1 MKKYFILTIAVTVI
15 VTIIGYKLISSCKAS
30 DILDIIP
37 TTILGIITSY
47 IAYQQHLVAKEQK
60 DIAEDKHRLELF
72 GKRFETYKLFLDISL
87 SASKISFYK
96 RTEVNETDHDWVQSE
111 EYRTK
116 VKDEF
121 DALISL
127 GEQSRFLFGND
138 VFETLNKA
146 REDIFHLDR
155 LIDEIRRQK
164 DQQPE
169 SKIFIQDVTS
179 DMSPEIAP
187 LLKNLSEIN
196 RNLTHF
202 YSVELPKVMAPYLT
216 IASYKN
222 DDTL

>member
-15 VTIIGYKLISSCKAS
+15 VTIIGYKLISSCEAS

-60 DIAEDKHRLELF
+60 NIAEDKHRLELF

-87 SASKISFYK
+87 SASKIYPYK
-96 RTEVNETDHDWVQSE
+96 GADMNETNHKWVQSE
-111 EYRTK
+111 KNRTK

-138 VFETLNKA
+138 VFEALNKA
-146 REDIFHLDR
+146 RVDIFHLDQN
-155 LIDEIRRQK
+155 IDEIRKQK
-164 DQQPE
+164 GQQPE
-169 SKIFIQDVTS
+169 TTIFTQDVTS
-179 DMSPEIAP
+179 NMSPEIAP
-187 LLKNLSEIN
+187 LLTKCLEIN
-196 RNLTHF
+196 SNLTHF